1 MAVAGLNSRTQSDSS
16 PSLGVRIME
25 QHLHQPGLLAR
36 FVQVVERGSQSHV
49 AIHFDTQCP
58 GLPTDAGDGKLGLG
72 WFRLGGTQDGG
83 VA

>member
-36 FVQVVERGSQSHV
+36 GYSDNH
-49 AIHFDTQCP
+49 
-58 GLPTDAGDGKLGLG
+58 
-72 WFRLGGTQDGG
+72 G
-83 VA
+83 VAEGSPCVPVGGAGYTSLVD

>member
-36 FVQVVERGSQSHV
+36 ALGCRL
-49 AIHFDTQCP
+49 TQ
-58 GLPTDAGDGKLGLG
+58 
-72 WFRLGGTQDGG
+72 G
-83 VA
+83 VLR